1 MKILF
6 DHNLPRRLRE
16 HLPGHEIRTTREM
29 KWEQLRNGA
38 LMSVAAAAGFEVFV
52 TIDKQIEHQQNLA
65 TLALTVVVVDGK
77 SNALPALLP
86 FTPFLRDLFGSSLQ
100 RDLYVVEEGGN
111 VLQLKE
117 PAAAEHWG
125 KEGKLRAI
133 PCRLYVACGF
143 SAALTHF
150 LSEHWRKNPR
160 QSWV

>member
-1 MKILF
+1 VKILF

-38 LMSVAAAAGFEVFV
+38 LISVAVATGFEVFV

-77 SNALPALLP
+77 SNTLPALLP

-117 PAAAEHWG
+117 P
-125 KEGKLRAI
+125 RS
-133 PCRLYVACGF
+133 R
-143 SAALTHF
+143 
-150 LSEHWRKNPR
+150 
-160 QSWV
+160 